1 MLMRSLATY
10 VPACAPDT
18 RGEVI
23 LELFQNA
30 PDLTLVPVVDDAG
43 GAVGLI
49 EREMF
54 FVRIAGKFGHALF
67 AGRPVSLLMDARPM
81 VVEASVA
88 LADFMSDTLSVR
100 PSEVQNGFIV
110 TENGTYSGVGSILD
124 LVRAAHALAQDSA
137 DTLRQVTEQL
147 QVANDR
153 ISRDKLFIDTVVENI
168 PSAVIVMSA
177 QDRQLALVNR
187 AAEKILGLARADMLG
202 KEVDEIFPA
211 EDGMA
216 RLVRGDGVHDSG
228 RENEQTIRDK
238 DGNERHCVTRQTG
251 IADETGAARWSL
263 CVIEDVTGYRQAQAR
278 IERMAHCDALTGL
291 ANRSLFGLVLARM
304 CAPGG
309 SGTLLSIDLDYF
321 KAVND
326 VYGHAMGDHLLRLVA
341 QRLRGVS
348 RDGELVARLGGDEF
362 AIIWP
367 SAAAPDELARRANGI
382 VEALSQPYVIDGQ
395 HVVIGA
401 CVGSARFP
409 VDAARAD
416 TLLQYADMALY
427 RAKNRGR
434 NRFQAFTPELYDELQ
449 GRVRKE
455 RELRDAIATGGLL
468 LHFQPMYRAA
478 DNAICGCEA
487 LVRWRH
493 PQRGLV
499 APDEFIGLAE
509 ECGAIHELGEWVLRA
524 ACREAAAWPPYMNL
538 AVNVSPV
545 QFRDPKLA
553 LRIASI
559 LAETGLPAQRLEI
572 EITENVLMNNDS
584 ANKKILAA
592 LSAMGCSVVLDDF
605 GVGYSSLG
613 YLGSFNFQKIK
624 IDRSFISDL
633 STKRARGII
642 QAIAGLA
649 RSMDIPTTAEGVETA
664 EQLCWLRE
672 VGCVEVQGFFL
683 ARPGPVDMV
692 HALLKQS

>member
-1 MLMRSLATY
+1 MRSLATY
-10 VPACAPDT
+10 VPACAPET
-18 RGEVI
+18 RGAVI

-54 FVRIAGKFGHALF
+54 FLRIAGKFGHALF

-88 LADFMSDTLSVR
+88 LADFMADTLSIR
-100 PSEVQNGFIV
+100 PSEMQNGFIV
-110 TENGTYSGVGSILD
+110 TENGKYSGVGSILD
-124 LVRAAHALAQDSA
+124 LVRAAHAHAQRSA
-137 DTLRQVTEQL
+137 DALRQVTEQL
-147 QVANDR
+147 QAANDR
-153 ISRDKLFIDTVVENI
+153 ISRDKLFIDTVVQNI

-177 QDRQLALVNR
+177 QDRRLAVVNR

-202 KEVDEIFPA
+202 RELGEIFPA
-211 EDGMA
+211 EEGVA
-216 RLVRGDGVHDSG
+216 CLVRGDGASG
-228 RENEQTIRDK
+228 SEDEQTIQDQ
-238 DGNERHCVTRQTG
+238 DGNERHFVTRQTD
-251 IADETGAARWSL
+251 IADETGAALWSL
-263 CVIEDVTGYRQAQAR
+263 CVIEDVTGNRQAQAR
-278 IERMAHCDALTGL
+278 IERLAHCDALTGL

-309 SGTLLSIDLDYF
+309 SGTLLIIDLDYF

-341 QRLRGVS
+341 QRLRSVS
-348 RDGELVARLGGDEF
+348 REGELIARLGGDEF
-362 AIIWP
+362 AIIWS
-367 SAAAPDELARRANGI
+367 SAPAPDELARRANGI
-382 VEALSQPYVIDGQ
+382 VETLSLPYVIDGQ

-401 CVGSARFP
+401 SIGSACFP
-409 VDAARAD
+409 VDAARSE

-434 NRFQAFTPELYDELQ
+434 NKFQAFTAELYDELQ
-449 GRVRKE
+449 SRVRNE
-455 RELRDAIATGGLL
+455 RELRNAIATEGLL

-493 PQRGLV
+493 PGRGLV

-524 ACREAAAWPPYMNL
+524 ACREAAAWPGQMKL

-553 LRIASI
+553 LRVASV
-559 LAETGLPAQRLEI
+559 LAETGFPAQRLEI
-572 EITENVLMNNDS
+572 EITENVLLNNDS

-624 IDRSFISDL
+624 IDRSFINDS

-642 QAIAGLA
+642 QAITGLA

-664 EQLCWLRE
+664 EQLSWLRE
-672 VGCVEVQGFFL
+672 VGCAEVQGFFL
-683 ARPGPVDMV
+683 ARPGPADMI
-692 HALLKQS
+692 HALLNAS